1 MEGGHTQSRGKS
13 RLSLTLLGGNDLA
26 ARNDTDSQTLLD
38 SHLDLS
44 ASIVQGFPLSK
55 AFSPP
60 VFVFLNP
67 TSYLLDPTCV
77 PKFTLPNLHTM

>member
-26 ARNDTDSQTLLD
+26 RNDTDSQTLLD
-38 SHLDLS
+38 PHLS

-67 TSYLLDPTCV
+67 TSYLLDPTCTQV
-77 PKFTLPNLHTM
+77 YTA